1 MFAFKKK
8 RPSRIGKLIDNV
20 LEEIE
25 EETPYRPEAVAT
37 VTAWPTVVPERI
49 SKFSRAVSLVD
60 GRLIVE
66 VTEPAWKQEL
76 LLSKKKIIRRLN
88 ERMGAQL
95 VGDIVIKVR
104 NYINGERKP

>member
-1 MFAFKKK
+1 MFVFKKEM
-8 RPSRIGKLIDNV
+8 PSRIDKLIDNL
-20 LEEIE
+20 LEEIA

-37 VTAWPTVVPERI
+37 VKAWPTVVPDRI
-49 SKFSRAVSLVD
+49 SDFSRAVSLVD

-76 LLSKKKIIRRLN
+76 LLNKKKIIRRLN

-95 VGDIVIKVR
+95 VGDIVINVR
-104 NYINGERKP
+104 NYING